1 MKEILILEGGFNE
14 EHKVSLKTSNEVRKI
29 LKKNNFKF
37 KTLLVNPKTFKKDII
52 HYSNNFLCFNALHG
66 PFGEDGKIQKILSNQ
81 KFKFTHSGINSS
93 KTCFSKVKSKIK
105 IIKNNIPT
113 PAFLEINSNLLNKNY
128 LNKCKKKFDKFI
140 IKPNESGSSF
150 GIRII
155 KNDNDFNNLI
165 NNLAKYK
172 KEIINHQSL
181 IIEKYIA
188 GSELTVSVLEFE
200 NNIEALEVTE
210 ILTKNKFFDYKAKYS
225 RGFSKHI
232 LPAKI
237 PKAIHKKC
245 LQYALNAHKVL
256 NCKSISRSDFI
267 FNKVDH
273 KIYYLETN
281 TQPGLT
287 PISLVP
293 EQAKFKKISFER
305 MILQILKT
313 ANE

>member
-1 MKEILILEGGFNE
+1 MKKILILEGGFNE
-14 EHKVSLKTSNEVRKI
+14 EHKVSLKTSNEVKKI
-29 LKKNNFKF
+29 LKKNQYKF
-37 KTLLVNPKTFKKDII
+37 KTLLVNPKTFKKDIMS
-52 HYSNNFLCFNALHG
+52 YSNSFLCFNALHG
-66 PFGEDGKIQKILSNQ
+66 PFGEDGKIQKILRSH

-113 PAFLEINSNLLNKNY
+113 PSFLEINSKLLNKKY
-128 LNKCKKKFDKFI
+128 LSKCKKKFDQFI

-155 KNDNDFNNLI
+155 KNNNDYNNLI
-165 NNLAKYK
+165 KNLKKYK
-172 KEIINHQSL
+172 NEITKHQTL
-181 IIEKYIA
+181 IIEKYIN

-200 NNIEALEVTE
+200 NKIRGLEVTE

-237 PKAIHKKC
+237 PKVIHKKC
-245 LQYALNAHKVL
+245 LQYALNAHKIL

-267 FNKVDH
+267 FNKDDH
-273 KIYYLETN
+273 KVYYLETN

-293 EQAKFKKISFER
+293 EQAKFKNISFER
-305 MILQILKT
+305 MILQILKK

>member
-140 IKPNESGSSF
+140 IKPNESSAVDG
-150 GIRII
+150 
-155 KNDNDFNNLI
+155 
-165 NNLAKYK
+165 
-172 KEIINHQSL
+172 
-181 IIEKYIA
+181 
-188 GSELTVSVLEFE
+188 
-200 NNIEALEVTE
+200 
-210 ILTKNKFFDYKAKYS
+210 KFFNKAS
-225 RGFSKHI
+225 
-232 LPAKI
+232 
-237 PKAIHKKC
+237 
-245 LQYALNAHKVL
+245 
-256 NCKSISRSDFI
+256 
-267 FNKVDH
+267 
-273 KIYYLETN
+273 
-281 TQPGLT
+281 
-287 PISLVP
+287 
-293 EQAKFKKISFER
+293 
-305 MILQILKT
+305 
-313 ANE
+313 